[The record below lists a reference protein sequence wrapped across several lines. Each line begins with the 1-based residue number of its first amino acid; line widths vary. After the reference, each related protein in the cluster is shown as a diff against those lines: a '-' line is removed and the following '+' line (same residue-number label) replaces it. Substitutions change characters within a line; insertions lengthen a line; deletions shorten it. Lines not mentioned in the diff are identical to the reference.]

1 LFAESAQVLNSIE
14 AHIGLL
20 VARAMSVYSFSHLTF
35 QEYLT
40 AQQVVRKPSLLLK
53 IAPHI
58 GDQQWRE
65 VWLLLSTM
73 LDPDDILMEIK
84 TAADLLVANSP
95 KIQKMLE
102 SCMNRAKRF
111 SKDTATQRAT
121 RRA

>member
-1 LFAESAQVLNSIE
+1 
-14 AHIGLL
+14 
-20 VARAMSVYSFSHLTF
+20 MSVYSFSHLTF